1 MYTLAQISMHR
12 YVLTIGLLVCFDHWV
27 TGLIHSHGWFSNHG
41 KLIFMVQS
49 VLFIHSMVLHHRL
62 FST

>member
-1 MYTLAQISMHR
+1 MHTLAQISMHR
-12 YVLTIGLLVCFDHWV
+12 YVLTTWV

-49 VLFIHSMVLHHRL
+49 VLLIHSMILHHRL